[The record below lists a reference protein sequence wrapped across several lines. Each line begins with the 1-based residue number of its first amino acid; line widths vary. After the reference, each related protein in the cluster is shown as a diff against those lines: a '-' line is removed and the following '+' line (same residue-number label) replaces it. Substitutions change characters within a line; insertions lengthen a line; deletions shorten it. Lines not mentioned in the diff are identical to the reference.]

1 MPYMTKYDKVL
12 TKQLTVGEVL
22 AHIEEDLLASIELLN
37 NSDPYGLA
45 PKSDDYDLPN
55 EDKFF
60 DNREKRFNYWA
71 AVCTLTVYICG
82 WDEKGKP

>member
-45 PKSDDYDLPN
+45 PKSDDYDLHLH
-55 EDKFF
+55 F
-60 DNREKRFNYWA
+60 
-71 AVCTLTVYICG
+71 VCNSLIIIQS
-82 WDEKGKP
+82 